1 MLRASVI
8 ETKKTDTSCPCVC
21 PTVTETTITT
31 NTTTTTTLTTIT
43 TSKTTTVTLA
53 GNNLGI
59 VSKCT
64 LVGAKKI
71 NTYSGKYCVAN
82 RGEKSQSEAYSQC
95 RSLNAR
101 LPLPKNKD
109 EMAAFLEISSKNTWI
124 GIRTAVRG
132 RNLY

>member
-1 MLRASVI
+1 M
-8 ETKKTDTSCPCVC
+8 
-21 PTVTETTITT
+21 
-31 NTTTTTTLTTIT
+31 
-43 TSKTTTVTLA
+43 
-53 GNNLGI
+53 
-59 VSKCT
+59 SKCT
-64 LVGAKKI
+64 LVGAKRI
-71 NTYSGKYCVAN
+71 NTYTGKYCVAN

-109 EMAAFLEISSKNTWI
+109 EMAAFLEISAKNTWI

>member
-1 MLRASVI
+1 MDLTLPNIVQSF
-8 ETKKTDTSCPCVC
+8 KKTLG
-21 PTVTETTITT
+21 
-31 NTTTTTTLTTIT
+31 TTTTVARTSLT
-43 TSKTTTVTLA
+43 TTTVTLA
-53 GNNLGI
+53 DKNLGT

-64 LVGAKKI
+64 LVGAKRI
-71 NTYSGKYCVAN
+71 NTYTDKYCVAN

-109 EMAAFLEISSKNTWI
+109 EMAAFLEISAKNTWI

>member
-1 MLRASVI
+1 MRLSPRLDARVFRTIQSF
-8 ETKKTDTSCPCVC
+8 KKTLGTTTS
-21 PTVTETTITT
+21 I
-31 NTTTTTTLTTIT
+31 TTTTTTTTTTIT
-43 TSKTTTVTLA
+43 TTTLA
-53 GNNLGI
+53 EKNLGI

-64 LVGAKKI
+64 LVGAKRI
-71 NTYSGKYCVAN
+71 NTYTGKYCVAN

-101 LPLPKNKD
+101 LPLPKNEA
-109 EMAAFLEISSKNTWI
+109 EMAAFFTISPKNTWI